1 MKLDLNKAKKRV
13 DYLDKLRI
21 QRALSDTPESFQQVF
36 KLIPLLLHFNHPD
49 LPGYVP
55 GAPTGIANFHPNKFQ
70 QEYLSNILATE
81 NIKNF
86 LKKHRTFC

>member
-1 MKLDLNKAKKRV
+1 MKFDLNKAKKRV

-36 KLIPLLLHFNHPD
+36 NLIPLLLHFNHPN

-55 GAPTGIANFHPNKFQ
+55 DAPTGIANFGLNTFQ
-70 QEYLSNILATE
+70 Q
-81 NIKNF
+81 
-86 LKKHRTFC
+86 